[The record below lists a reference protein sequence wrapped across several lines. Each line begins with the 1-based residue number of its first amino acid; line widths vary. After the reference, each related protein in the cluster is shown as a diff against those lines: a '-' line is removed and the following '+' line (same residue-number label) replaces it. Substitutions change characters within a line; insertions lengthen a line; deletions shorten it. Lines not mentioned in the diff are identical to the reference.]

1 MKMDIAS
8 GSIALGYAFAGLGY
22 LIGLFLLSSPYT
34 SKSMKAKGN
43 EMMEYSVICSFYLS
57 LCYVV
62 YGLSNQAYITI
73 SSLLGGKEN
82 LIGGGSLLGVAD
94 WYYNKW
100 GEQLFWLFSTLAV
113 PTLASLIPL
122 VGAIVSL
129 VLLVA
134 FSPFV
139 LLFGLTSTT
148 FLSVA
153 ITFYIFAYL
162 TPILFFIGSALIPAP
177 LKIGKKIGGLLIASS
192 LVFTALGPA
201 IPTIADIISKN
212 AFKLPE
218 LFNEDIL
225 SKEAKKFVNIY
236 TGAKFETGNTIMD
249 LLRKIFLDSYL
260 NIPYAF
266 AIGTLIAMLFLV
278 VAIESVSEGIGG
290 AGEKIIEV

>member
-1 MKMDIAS
+1 MKMDITS

-34 SKSMKAKGN
+34 SKSMKIKGN
-43 EMMEYSVICSFYLS
+43 EMMEYSVVCSFYMA
-57 LCYVV
+57 LCNVV
-62 YGLSNQAYITI
+62 YGLSNEAYNII
-73 SSLLGGKEN
+73 SSLLGGN
-82 LIGGGSLLGVAD
+82 LIGGGSILGVAD

-100 GEQLFWLFSTLAV
+100 GEQLLWLFGTLAV

-122 VGAIVSL
+122 VGAVVSL

-153 ITFYIFAYL
+153 ITFYIFSYL

-177 LKIGKKIGGLLIASS
+177 MKIGKKIGGLLIASS

-225 SKEAKKFVNIY
+225 SNEAKKFVNVY
-236 TGAKFETGNTIMD
+236 TGAKFETGNTIME

-266 AIGTLIAMLFLV
+266 AIGTLIAMLFLI
-278 VAIESVSEGIGG
+278 VAIEGVSEGIGG
-290 AGEKIIEV
+290 AGEKIVEV

>member
-1 MKMDIAS
+1 MDLES
-8 GSIALGYAFAGLGY
+8 GSIALGYAFVGLGY

-34 SKSMKAKGN
+34 SKSMKVKGN
-43 EMMEYSVICSFYLS
+43 EMMEYSIICSFYLS

-62 YGLSNQAYITI
+62 FGLSKQVYDTI
-73 SSLLGGKEN
+73 SNLLGGKSN

-100 GEQLFWLFSTLAV
+100 GEQLLWLFTTLAT
-113 PTLASLIPL
+113 PTLASFIPL
-122 VGAIVSL
+122 VGAIISL

-134 FSPFV
+134 LSPFL
-139 LLFGLTSTT
+139 LLFTLTSTT
-148 FLSVA
+148 FLTVSIVYYV
-153 ITFYIFAYL
+153 FSYL
-162 TPILFFIGSALIPAP
+162 TPVFFFIGSALISMPN
-177 LKIGKKIGGLLIASS
+177 KMGKKIGGLLIASS
-192 LVFTALGPA
+192 IVFNALGPA

-218 LFNEDIL
+218 LFNEGIL
-225 SKEAKKFVNIY
+225 SEEAKKFVNVY
-236 TGAKFETGNTIMD
+236 TGAKFEASNTIMGF
-249 LLRKIFLDSYL
+249 LREKFLDAYL

-278 VAIESVSEGIGG
+278 VAIESLSESIGG

>member
-1 MKMDIAS
+1 MDIAS

-22 LIGLFLLSSPYT
+22 LIGLFLLSSPFT

-43 EMMEYSVICSFYLS
+43 EMMEYSVVCSFYLS

-62 YGLSNQAYITI
+62 YGLSNQAYNII
-73 SSLLGGKEN
+73 SSLLGGN

-122 VGAIVSL
+122 VGAVVSL

-153 ITFYIFAYL
+153 ITFYIFSYL
-162 TPILFFIGSALIPAP
+162 TPMLFFIGSALIPAP
-177 LKIGKKIGGLLIASS
+177 LKFGKKIGGLLIASS
-192 LVFTALGPA
+192 LVFTTLGPA

-225 SKEAKKFVNIY
+225 SKEAKKFVNVY